1 MKTGSVVRVCGVFA
15 LLYACSVLAQDP
27 AVVNPATVQ
36 VKLDN
41 DQVRVLEAVLKPG
54 DKEQLHSHPAVVM
67 YILSGGRIRNHT
79 ADGKSVE
86 SDLKEGQTL
95 FREPVTHWAENIG
108 TTTIRLILVELKT
121 AH

>member
-1 MKTGSVVRVCGVFA
+1 MKTGSVARICAVFA
-15 LLYACSVLAQDP
+15 LLCSSSVLAQDP
-27 AVVNPATVQ
+27 ALVNPSTVQ

-54 DKEQLHSHPAVVM
+54 DKEQMHSHPAAVM

-86 SDLKEGQTL
+86 SDLTAGQTV

-108 TTTIRLILVELKT
+108 TTTVHLILVELKT

>member
-1 MKTGSVVRVCGVFA
+1 MTIRPILRVCGFLA
-15 LLYACSVLAQDP
+15 LLWSFGALAQDP

-54 DKEQLHSHPAVVM
+54 DKEQPHSHPAVVM

-86 SDLKEGQTL
+86 SDLVAGQTL

-108 TTTIRLILVELKT
+108 TTTIHLILVELKT
-121 AH
+121 SH